1 MAVII
6 LVLSCCGINR
16 KARRNQT
23 THLAVIGDL
32 RRQATRRF
40 HRVGAPVPPPMMPQA
55 MPQAMPQ
62 MVPQMV
68 APAIPEV
75 QAVELVQPTV
85 PAMMPAM
92 SYGVGQPA
100 DQSNPTEELERL
112 ASLHASGALSDAEF
126 EQAKAKV
133 LGLDGG
139 AMPMGQPMAP
149 MAQPMAFGAF
159 GGLLGQGQVPIAQ
172 AV

>member
-1 MAVII
+1 MRW
-6 LVLSCCGINR
+6 LCGCLS
-16 KARRNQT
+16 
-23 THLAVIGDL
+23 TH
-32 RRQATRRF
+32 F
-40 HRVGAPVPPPMMPQA
+40 H
-55 MPQAMPQ
+55 
-62 MVPQMV
+62 
-68 APAIPEV
+68 PAICQLLVCRLGSSLYGLSLFQLAKGAAECESL
-75 QAVELVQPTV
+75 AVELVQPTV